1 MAQVGLDDVH
11 AAGLQQALEVILG
24 KQTLAG
30 GNGHIAGSGDLL
42 EHLHVLAQDGLLD
55 EHGVEL
61 FQLLGQDL
69 CHGLVHTAVEVDGDA
84 EILAAAFPDGGHAF
98 QNGVHLVVGVDHLQL
113 FGGVHLDGGKA
124 GILALQSSSAHV
136 VGAVAADPAVHAHV
150 VAAGTAHELVDRGVE
165 ELALDIP
172 QGLINAGN
180 GAHQHA
186 AAAVEP
192 GAVQHSGK
200 VLNAHGV
207 LADEVGLHLLDTG
220 QNGGAV
226 AFQHGFAP
234 AGQALVGHDLN
245 KAPAGTDGIG
255 VDFNDLHGKSS
266 FLLYCRRFQ
275 WVQVQRWIWSTMPR
289 T

>member
-1 MAQVGLDDVH
+1 MAV
-11 AAGLQQALEVILG
+11 
-24 KQTLAG
+24 KP
-30 GNGHIAGSGDLL
+30 
-42 EHLHVLAQDGLLD
+42 
-55 EHGVEL
+55 
-61 FQLLGQDL
+61 
-69 CHGLVHTAVEVDGDA
+69 
-84 EILAAAFPDGGHAF
+84 AFF
-98 QNGVHLVVGVDHLQL
+98 
-113 FGGVHLDGGKA
+113 F
-124 GILALQSSSAHV
+124 SSAAHV

-165 ELALDIP
+165 ELALDVP

-186 AAAVEP
+186 AAAVET

-226 AFQHGFAP
+226 AFQHRLAP

-266 FLLYCRRFQ
+266 FLLYCRRLQ

>member
-1 MAQVGLDDVH
+1 MLDPKYIPLFIGGFIAWICFMIFVGW
-11 AAGLQQALEVILG
+11 ITSRG
-24 KQTLAG
+24 KNEGSSFLTGG
-30 GNGHIAGSGDLL
+30 GNLGFFLIFCTVGATMIGTGSSMGAIGNGFN
-42 EHLHVLAQDGLLD
+42 HGWGGAIYGL
-55 EHGVEL
+55 G
-61 FQLLGQDL
+61 
-69 CHGLVHTAVEVDGDA
+69 AS
-84 EILAAAFPDGGHAF
+84 
-98 QNGVHLVVGVDHLQL
+98 
-113 FGGVHLDGGKA
+113 A
-124 GILALQSSSAHV
+124 GILSMLLFTKAKNKGFLTMS
-136 VGAVAADPAVHAHV
+136 
-150 VAAGTAHELVDRGVE
+150 E
-165 ELALDIP
+165 EAQYYYGGKKIIRQVMGFMTVSYTHLDVYKR
-172 QGLINAGN
+172 Q
-180 GAHQHA
+180 
-186 AAAVEP
+186 
-192 GAVQHSGK
+192 VQHSGK

-226 AFQHGFAP
+226 AFQHGLAP